1 MEDGPAQASPRRKIK
16 TACSLHDDHP
26 QETETMAFPYR
37 PLACALSIAAAFAY
51 QTASAETVKV
61 AVIDAFSGPM
71 SPISSNI
78 LNSFQFIAEKANKEK
93 WAGDNTLQ
101 FVGFDNKLSP
111 QESLSQ
117 LKSAIDQ
124 GYRYIAQGNGS
135 AVALALVDAVNKH
148 NERNPGKEVVF
159 LNYSAIDPDLT
170 NSKCSFW
177 HFRFDANS
185 DMKMEG
191 LTSYMAKD
199 QAIKKVYIIGQNY
212 SFGHQV
218 TRAAKD
224 YLKRKRPDIQI
235 VGDDLHPIAQVK
247 DFSPYIAKIKASGAD
262 TVVTGNWGADLALL
276 IKAAK
281 DADLKANFYTYYA
294 ATSGVPTAMGA
305 AGADHVKQVAYWNV
319 NNDGFVGSDIA
330 NGFKQKFNDDFYVM
344 DTYTVVS
351 MLSKAIKDAK
361 TADPVK
367 VAFAMEGMKV
377 KSLNGEVEMRK
388 SDHQVQQPLVIATWV
403 KTNGKDVKYDQE
415 NTGYGW
421 RTDQKIDTYV
431 AAQPS
436 SCQMKRPGA

>member
-1 MEDGPAQASPRRKIK
+1 
-16 TACSLHDDHP
+16 
-26 QETETMAFPYR
+26 MAFPYR
-37 PLACALSIAAAFAY
+37 PLVCVLSLAAAFAA

-78 LNSFQFIAEKANKEK
+78 LNSFQFIADKANKEK

-101 FVGFDNKLSP
+101 FVAFDNKLSP

-199 QAIKKVYIIGQNY
+199 QSIKKVYIIGQNY

-361 TADPVK
+361 SADPVK

-377 KSLNGEVEMRK
+377 KSLNGEAEMRK

>member
-1 MEDGPAQASPRRKIK
+1 
-16 TACSLHDDHP
+16 
-26 QETETMAFPYR
+26 MAFPYR
-37 PLACALSIAAAFAY
+37 PLACALSIAAAFAP
-51 QTASAETVKV
+51 QIAGAETVKI

-78 LNSFQFIAEKANKEK
+78 LNSFQFIADKANKEK

-101 FVGFDNKLSP
+101 FVAFDNKLSP

-117 LKSAIDQ
+117 LKNAIDQ
-124 GYRYIAQGNGS
+124 GFRYIAQGNGS

-281 DADLKANFYTYYA
+281 DADLKANFYTYYG
-294 ATSGVPTAMGA
+294 ATSGVPTAMGSS
-305 AGADHVKQVAYWNV
+305 GADRVKQVSYWNV
-319 NNDGFVGSDIA
+319 NNEGFVGSDIA

-351 MLSKAIKDAK
+351 MLSKAIKDSK
-361 TADPVK
+361 SADPVK

-377 KSLNGEVEMRK
+377 KSLNGEAEMRK
-388 SDHQVQQPLVIATWV
+388 SDHQVQQPLIVATWV

-436 SCQMKRPGA
+436 SCQMKRPGGA

>member
-1 MEDGPAQASPRRKIK
+1 MQPHHAS
-16 TACSLHDDHP
+16 S
-26 QETETMAFPYR
+26 QETRTMAFPIR
-37 PLACALSIAAAFAY
+37 PLACALSVATAFTV

-71 SPISSNI
+71 APISSNI
-78 LNSFQFIAEKANKEK
+78 LNSLQFIAEKANKEK

-117 LKSAIDQ
+117 LKSALDQ

-135 AVALALVDAVNKH
+135 GVALALIDAINKH

-159 LNYSAIDPDLT
+159 LNYTAADPDLT

-199 QAIKKVYIIGQNY
+199 QSIKKVYIIGQNY

-305 AGADHVKQVAYWNV
+305 AGADRVKYVGLWNV
-319 NNDGFVGSDIA
+319 NNEGYVGKDIVEA
-330 NGFKQKFNDDFYVM
+330 FKKKYNDDYYVM
-344 DTYTVVS
+344 QTHS
-351 MLSKAIKDAK
+351 
-361 TADPVK
+361 
-367 VAFAMEGMKV
+367 
-377 KSLNGEVEMRK
+377 
-388 SDHQVQQPLVIATWV
+388 
-403 KTNGKDVKYDQE
+403 
-415 NTGYGW
+415 
-421 RTDQKIDTYV
+421 
-431 AAQPS
+431 
-436 SCQMKRPGA
+436 